1 MGKYFKLHV
10 PKASGSRVAVALAD
24 GNPLIVERS
33 VHRGRVVLVATS
45 TELDWTLMPKW
56 HSYPAI
62 VQEILAFAVAGQVAQ
77 RNVEVGHE
85 LGGSVSAPAGD
96 VAETLARAKQQ
107 INRLEAFLRH
117 NDKDSA
123 RATVPVNTGS
133 FYWRGSE
140 ALREE
145 FYGL

>member
-1 MGKYFKLHV
+1 MTHEHQLQRCIYQKAMGNMGVKFLYV
-10 PKASGSRVAVALAD
+10 TPKKTALLED
-24 GNPLIVERS
+24 
-33 VHRGRVVLVATS
+33 
-45 TELDWTLMPKW
+45 
-56 HSYPAI
+56 
-62 VQEILAFAVAGQVAQ
+62 
-77 RNVEVGHE
+77 
-85 LGGSVSAPAGD
+85 GD

-140 ALREE
+140 ELREE